1 MSFQAPLFLL
11 ALALLPVAV
20 CAYVGAQRS
29 RRRYA
34 VRYPALGTLA
44 TVLPRR
50 SGWRRHVPAALYALA
65 LAALVV
71 ALARPEATV
80 GVERERAAVVLATDT
95 SGSMQATD
103 VAPDRMTAIKRA
115 GTRFLEEVPSQVRVG
130 LVSFSSAAQTLQSP
144 TTDRE
149 AVRRALAGLR
159 PQGATATGDAILA
172 SLRAL
177 RPRRSDRTPA
187 AIILLS
193 DGKETKGAN
202 SLEAAVQA
210 RELGVKVYTVALGT
224 ASGSIEVRRANGP
237 GTRRQGVPPDPE
249 TLREIARR
257 SGGRFFAAPDAR
269 DLATVYERL
278 GSSVASVQERQQV
291 TAGFAG
297 GALALL
303 LAGAMLSLLWT
314 GRLP

>member
-1 MSFQAPLFLL
+1 
-11 ALALLPVAV
+11 
-20 CAYVGAQRS
+20 
-29 RRRYA
+29 
-34 VRYPALGTLA
+34 
-44 TVLPRR
+44 
-50 SGWRRHVPAALYALA
+50 
-65 LAALVV
+65 
-71 ALARPEATV
+71 
-80 GVERERAAVVLATDT
+80 
-95 SGSMQATD
+95 
-103 VAPDRMTAIKRA
+103 
-115 GTRFLEEVPSQVRVG
+115 VG

-144 TTDRE
+144 TTDRD
-149 AVRRALAGLR
+149 AVRRALDGLR

-187 AIILLS
+187 AIVLLS

-202 SLEAAVQA
+202 SLEAAVEA

-224 ASGSIEVRRANGP
+224 ATGSIEVRRRNGT
-237 GTRRQGVPPDPE
+237 GTRRQAVPPDPA

-278 GSSVASVQERQQV
+278 GSSAVSVRERQQV

-303 LAGAMLSLLWT
+303 LVGAALSAVWT